1 MSSWFGGFGSGL
13 GQVGGSLSSL
23 TGQLSSFTKDMLAE
37 GAEEVQDAT
46 GELHVSNSRL
56 KDVETA
62 YAAQKAE
69 YERLRKLYTDLEE
82 KEAAAELQIKHLSSE
97 YRRQLQQKEVTINHL
112 KARQNAL
119 QEQVQ
124 KLQSAAQPSQ
134 VEVGVTSNT
143 TSTAFLPG
151 DMSRTPTFHGDIM
164 DFGDV
169 IWSQQE
175 INRLSKEVSR
185 LEADVAHW
193 KVLAQAT
200 KGQGAVSSDQDDGY
214 KMQTTIE
221 EVKKQLSQEIDEHQH
236 ELSALQDA
244 HRQKLTNLT
253 RRHRDELA
261 EYEERIEELE
271 QQLQAAA
278 GAVLSDHSVLS
289 EEQKT
294 ELVARKQPGEEPEKQ
309 VKTMNEELAVCLAQ
323 ERGHATTEIS
333 QLMKECEKL
342 KAEYEKSQNRV
353 MELMSTVEEWEEQ
366 LSGKVALEDEVLRL
380 RQAMTDAENELKK
393 MNSMNEAPYNG
404 QEDIQELK
412 ASLQLLSHEKEEL
425 QKEKESIQEELSNLQ
440 TSPRNEHTVLDLN
453 SLTVEVSEL
462 RHNLLTKESDLM
474 EISMQKDTLMA
485 ELEELDKQNQ
495 EATQHLITSR
505 DLLAQERKDSEG
517 KIKQLQSELEIVAA
531 DKALMVQELEARR
544 EKLSQSAF
552 ALNELHMSKQQLD
565 VKVKDLTEKLK
576 KSHVHSSDLKAEAA
590 ELLRKLQHAE
600 SQLSVAKV
608 ELTQA
613 LQQAASK
620 RGQEELLQDKEGEIS
635 ELRKQLSETRCVSDE
650 LQTQLY
656 DLKIQNKKLDAEKN
670 KANVALDEVQ
680 EQLEEAVTGK
690 SEVSKET
697 STLLEAL
704 RMEKA
709 QLETELNQAEKRMN
723 EEAKKYEHTIK
734 ELTMA
739 RNLDATALQKEHS
752 RLIKL
757 NQEKHFETEE
767 LKRNVQQLEV
777 DHEETREMLK
787 SSLEGQQQLTDL
799 LKEKELFVKTLK
811 KKSSELLQEIEK
823 NVKVFRECE
832 FLKQNLEEKD
842 RQLST
847 MKEENNH
854 LKEEM
859 DRLRDQQS
867 RPQPIAEPKTL
878 DIIIELETEIT
889 ELNNKRNSLEEEIRL
904 HKKIV
909 EEQKQNIL
917 QLQRSIQEQGK
928 EGVEAK
934 TQCEEIT
941 SMYEKL
947 ISEKD
952 KEIRTLQESVDQL
965 KTQFQ
970 QDLQVSPTDAP
981 VILQET
987 KVQTVNGEN
996 GNEKHDLSKVEI
1008 DRLVNGIK
1016 EKEMEIKVLNEKN
1029 LTLIKQLD
1037 QLTIFKDE
1045 VGKLTQIIQ
1054 QKNLE
1059 IQTLHARVTSGS
1071 YLQVGA
1077 DVAYLQQQLQA
1088 YAMEREQVLAVLNE
1102 KTRENSQLKTEYHR
1116 MMDIIAAK
1124 EAALL
1129 KLQEEN
1135 QKMVNKYENESKDMV
1150 RETIQNL
1157 SRIIR
1162 EKDIEI
1168 DALTQKC
1175 QTLVTVLQT
1184 SGMGSSGESGLVS
1197 SNQFEEL
1204 LQERDKLKQ
1213 QVKKIEEWKQ
1223 QVITTVQNMQHESA
1237 QLQDELL
1244 KLQGRLS
1251 TDGDCNSRLQ
1261 VDYNSL
1267 IHSYEQKEKK
1277 LQTLSQELAEVQ
1289 QSIGQLSSTKNLIL
1303 DKLDGVPPEPQMV
1316 ATTTGVLHMSVSSSG
1331 CLLENSD
1338 QIKTLHQEVKRLNK
1352 VLEGQ
1357 EATIVALQSS
1367 TKLSSSLAV
1376 DAEIG
1381 KQAQEHAALEME
1393 QMKKRNDELQRS
1405 FREKDLLIKSKSDQL
1420 SSVTGS
1426 LRNRDSENEVLKQAV
1441 TNLKERI
1448 LFLEMDVRKV
1458 QEDNDQIIANAREK
1472 ETEFRALQET
1482 NMQFS
1487 MMLREREFESNSMR
1501 EKASA
1506 LEKLLKE
1513 KEEGKTGELNQ
1524 LLNEVKSMQ
1533 EQAGMFQHERDQ
1545 VMLALK
1551 QKQMESTALVNELQ
1565 HMRDKE
1571 QRSNQELQRLRHHLL
1586 EMEESYTREA
1596 LGAEDRETELR
1607 KKATFL
1613 EEKLASSSCAVEN
1626 ASHQASLQ
1634 VESLQEQLQTIAKQ
1648 RDETVMQLHVS
1659 QEQVKQYAMSLTN
1672 LQMVIEQFQQEEKAM
1687 YATELEKYQ
1696 TDVAEWKKKALSL
1709 ERTVTELEQHL
1720 NEANAAL
1727 DSASRLTEQLDLK
1740 EEQMDDLKKQVVAQ
1754 QDMLEDAQK
1763 KLLNLVSNSEGRIDK
1778 VLMRNLF
1785 VGYFHTPKNKR
1796 NEAMRLLGSVLGL
1809 KREEISRLLDS
1820 EHRGVTG
1827 WVTSWLGSSRVNGT
1841 QSVPS
1846 TPQRP
1851 NQHTIFNSSFSEMFV
1866 KFLELESRPSLPPP
1880 KLPVYDLHSLGPTS
1894 GNGQPASSFPGRTA
1908 GATGAG
1914 PVKKSEF
1921 NPFLAPRSAAVPLI
1935 MSAAS
1940 SAAGSPHLLMKPI
1953 ANALPTFTPLPVSP
1967 DSSGGAVLKDLLKQ

>member
-1 MSSWFGGFGSGL
+1 MSSWFGGIGSGL
-13 GQVGGSLSSL
+13 GHVGGSLSSL

-37 GAEEVQDAT
+37 GAEEVQDAAS
-46 GELHVSNSRL
+46 ELQVSNSRL

-62 YAAQKAE
+62 YSAQKSE
-69 YERLRKLYTDLEE
+69 YERLKKLYSDLEE

-97 YRRQLQQKEVTINHL
+97 YRNQLQQKEVTISHL
-112 KARQNAL
+112 KARQNSL
-119 QEQVQ
+119 QDQVQ
-124 KLQSAAQPSQ
+124 KLQSAAQSSQ
-134 VEVGVTSNT
+134 VGVTSST
-143 TSTAFLPG
+143 ASTAFLPV
-151 DMSRTPTFHGDIM
+151 DMSRTSTFHGDTM

-193 KVLAQAT
+193 KALAQAP
-200 KGQGAVSSDQDDGY
+200 KGQGTVSSSQDDNY
-214 KMQTTIE
+214 KLQKTIE

-236 ELSALQDA
+236 ELSALQDI
-244 HRQKLTNLT
+244 HRQKLTSLT
-253 RRHRDELA
+253 LRHRIELA

-271 QQLQAAA
+271 QQLQAGA
-278 GAVLSDHSVLS
+278 GAVSSDHSTIP
-289 EEQKT
+289 EERKT
-294 ELVARKQPGEEPEKQ
+294 QLVARKQSGEELEKQ
-309 VKTMNEELAVCLAQ
+309 VKTKNDELAVGLLQ
-323 ERGHATTEIS
+323 EWENASTEIS
-333 QLMKECEKL
+333 QLKECERL
-342 KAEYEKSQNRV
+342 QEEYENSQNCM
-353 MELMSTVEEWEEQ
+353 MELQGTVEKQEKQ
-366 LSGKVALEDEVLRL
+366 SGKVALEEEVLQL
-380 RQAMTDAENELKK
+380 RQAATDAELKRLD
-393 MNSMNEAPYNG
+393 NTNEAKYNG
-404 QEDIQELK
+404 KEDIRELK
-412 ASLQLLSHEKEEL
+412 ASLQLLNHEKEEL
-425 QKEKESIQEELSNLQ
+425 QKEKEAIQEELSKLQ
-440 TSPRNEHTVLDLN
+440 TTQGNGNALLN
-453 SLTVEVSEL
+453 LNRLTMEVSEL
-462 RHNLLTKESDLM
+462 KHNLSAKENNLTQVSR
-474 EISMQKDTLMA
+474 QKDTLVS

-495 EATQHLITSR
+495 EATEHLITLK
-505 DLLAQERKDSEG
+505 DQLAQQRRDSEG
-517 KIKQLQSELEIVAA
+517 TIKQLQSELEVVAA
-531 DKALMVQELEARR
+531 DKALMAQELESQRD
-544 EKLSQSAF
+544 KLSQSAF
-552 ALNELHMSKQQLD
+552 ALNELHMSKQQLEM
-565 VKVKDLTEKLK
+565 KVKDLMEKLS
-576 KSHVHSSDLKAEAA
+576 KSNVHSSNLQAENIN
-590 ELLRKLQHAE
+590 LSRTLQNAE

-613 LQQAASK
+613 VQQAPSN
-620 RGQEELLQDKEGEIS
+620 RDQEELLQGKENEIS
-635 ELRKQLSETRCVSDE
+635 ELRQQVSETKLLSDE
-650 LQTQLY
+650 LQTKLN
-656 DLKIQNKKLDAEKN
+656 DLKIQNKKLDAEKRE
-670 KANVALDEVQ
+670 ASEALNEVK
-680 EQLEEAVTGK
+680 EQLKEAVTSK
-690 SEVSKET
+690 SEITKENA
-697 STLLEAL
+697 TLMQAL
-704 RMEKA
+704 RMEKT
-709 QLETELNQAEKRMN
+709 QLESELNQAEKRIN
-723 EEAKKYEHTIK
+723 EEAKKYEHTIN

-739 RNLDATALQKEHS
+739 RNLDATALQKEHDS
-752 RLIKL
+752 LIKF
-757 NQEKHFETEE
+757 NQEKDFKIEE
-767 LKRNVQQLEV
+767 LKRNVQQLET

-799 LKEKELFVKTLK
+799 LNEKETFVETLRK
-811 KKSSELLQEIEK
+811 RSSELQQEIEK
-823 NVKVFRECE
+823 NAKVFRECE
-832 FLKQNLEEKD
+832 SLKQNLEEKE

-859 DRLRDQQS
+859 DHFRDQHS
-867 RPQPIAEPKTL
+867 RLQPTAEPKTL

-889 ELNNKRNSLEEEIRL
+889 ELNSKKNSLEEEIRL
-904 HKKIV
+904 HKRTV
-909 EEQKQNIL
+909 EEQKQNVL
-917 QLQRSIQEQGK
+917 QLQRSIQAQGK
-928 EGVEAK
+928 EGDEAK
-934 TQCEEIT
+934 TLHEEIT
-941 SMYEKL
+941 SAYEKL

-952 KEIRTLQESVDQL
+952 KEIHSLQESIDQMR
-965 KTQFQ
+965 TQFQ
-970 QDLQVSPTDAP
+970 RELQVAPTDAP

-987 KVQTVNGEN
+987 KVLTVNGEN

-1008 DRLVNGIK
+1008 DRLVNGLK
-1016 EKEMEIKVLNEKN
+1016 EKEMEIKVLNEKYLSLN
-1029 LTLIKQLD
+1029 KQLD
-1037 QLTIFKDE
+1037 QLPIFKDE
-1045 VGKLTQIIQ
+1045 VGRLTQIIQ

-1059 IQTLHARVTSGS
+1059 IQTLHARVTPGS
-1071 YLQVGA
+1071 YMQVGA

-1088 YAMEREQVLAVLNE
+1088 YANEREQMLAVLNE

-1135 QKMVNKYENESKDMV
+1135 LKMVNKYENESQDMV

-1162 EKDIEI
+1162 EKDMEI

-1184 SGMGSSGESGLVS
+1184 SGMGSGGESGLVS

-1261 VDYNSL
+1261 IDYNCL
-1267 IHSYEQKEKK
+1267 IHSYEQKEKR

-1303 DKLDGVPPEPQMV
+1303 DKLDGVPPEPQLV
-1316 ATTTGVLHMSVSSSG
+1316 AKTTGVLHTPVSFSG
-1331 CLLENSD
+1331 CSSEEQLD
-1338 QIKTLHQEVKRLNK
+1338 QIKKLQQEVERLNK
-1352 VLEGQ
+1352 ILEGK
-1357 EATIVALQSS
+1357 ETTILELQNS
-1367 TKLSSSLAV
+1367 TKLSSSLTIV
-1376 DAEIG
+1376 AEMD
-1381 KQAQEHAALEME
+1381 KKEQEDAALQIK
-1393 QMKKRNDELQRS
+1393 QMRERNDELHRS

-1420 SSVTGS
+1420 SSVTES

-1448 LFLEMDVRKV
+1448 SFLEIDVHKA
-1458 QEDNDQIIANAREK
+1458 QEENDQIVAKSREK

-1482 NMQFS
+1482 NLQFS
-1487 MMLREREFESNSMR
+1487 MMLREREFEKNSMR

-1551 QKQMESTALVNELQ
+1551 QKQMENSALVNELQ
-1565 HMRDKE
+1565 HTRDKE
-1571 QRSNQELQRLRHHLL
+1571 QRLNQDLQRLRHHLI
-1586 EMEESYTREA
+1586 EMEESYTKEA
-1596 LGAEDRETELR
+1596 LAAEDREAELR
-1607 KKATFL
+1607 KRANFL
-1613 EEKLASSSCAVEN
+1613 GEKLASSSCAVEN

-1648 RDETVMQLHVS
+1648 RDEAVMQLNMS

-1687 YATELEKYQ
+1687 YAAELEKYQ
-1696 TDVAEWKKKALSL
+1696 KDIAEWKKKSSSL
-1709 ERTVTELEQHL
+1709 EKTVTELEQHL
-1720 NEANAAL
+1720 KEANDAL
-1727 DSASRLTEQLDLK
+1727 DSASRLAEQLDLK
-1740 EEQMDDLKKQVVAQ
+1740 EEQLEDLKKQVVAQ
-1754 QDMLEDAQK
+1754 QDMLDDAQK
-1763 KLLNLVSNSEGRIDK
+1763 KLLNLVNNSEGRIDK

-1809 KREEISRLLDS
+1809 KKEEISQLLDS

-1827 WVTSWLGSSRVNGT
+1827 WVTSWLGVKRVSGT
-1841 QSVPS
+1841 QSFPS

-1851 NQHTIFNSSFSEMFV
+1851 NQHTVFNSSFSEMFV
-1866 KFLELESRPSLPPP
+1866 KFLEVESRPSLPAL
-1880 KLPVYDLHSLGPTS
+1880 KLPVYDIHSVGVTS
-1894 GNGQPASSFPGRTA
+1894 GSSQPSISFSGHS
-1908 GATGAG
+1908 AG
-1914 PVKKSEF
+1914 PPGEGSVKKSDS
-1921 NPFLAPRSAAVPLI
+1921 NPFLAPRSAAIPLI
-1935 MSAAS
+1935 TSTVS
-1940 SAAGSPHLLMKPI
+1940 SGAGAPHLLMKPI
-1953 ANALPTFTPLPVSP
+1953 SSALPTFTPLPVSP
-1967 DSSGGAVLKDLLKQ
+1967 DSSAGAVLKDLLKQ

>member
-1 MSSWFGGFGSGL
+1 MSSWFGGIGSGLGQSL

-23 TGQLSSFTKDMLAE
+23 TGQLSSFTKDILAE
-37 GAEEVQDAT
+37 GAEEVQDTAS
-46 GELHVSNSRL
+46 ELHVSNSRL

-62 YAAQKAE
+62 YSAQKSE
-69 YERLRKLYTDLEE
+69 YERLKKLYSDLEE

-97 YRRQLQQKEVTINHL
+97 YRNQLHQKEVTISHL
-112 KARQNAL
+112 KARQNSL
-119 QEQVQ
+119 QDQVQ
-124 KLQSAAQPSQ
+124 KLQSAAQSSQ
-134 VEVGVTSNT
+134 VGVASST
-143 TSTAFLPG
+143 TSTAHMPV
-151 DMSRTPTFHGDIM
+151 DVSRTSTFHGDTM

-175 INRLSKEVSR
+175 INRLSKEISS

-193 KVLAQAT
+193 KVLAQAS
-200 KGQGAVSSDQDDGY
+200 KGQGTIRSGQDDRY
-214 KMQTTIE
+214 ELQKTIE
-221 EVKKQLSQEIDEHQH
+221 
-236 ELSALQDA
+236 DA
-244 HRQKLTNLT
+244 HREKLTSLT

-271 QQLQAAA
+271 QQLQAGA
-278 GAVLSDHSVLS
+278 GAVFSDHSILS
-289 EEQKT
+289 EEKRT
-294 ELVARKQPGEEPEKQ
+294 ELTARKQSAEELEKQ
-309 VKTMNEELAVCLAQ
+309 VMTRDKELAVGLLQDWENAS
-323 ERGHATTEIS
+323 REIS
-333 QLMKECEKL
+333 QLKEECERL
-342 KAEYEKSQNRV
+342 QTENEKSQNRM
-353 MELMSTVEEWEEQ
+353 MELQGTVEKQEKQ
-366 LSGKVALEDEVLRL
+366 LSEKMALEEEVLRL
-380 RQAMTDAENELKK
+380 RQAMTDAENELKR
-393 MNSMNEAPYNG
+393 MNRTNEAKNNG
-404 QEDIQELK
+404 NEDIQKLK
-412 ASLQLLSHEKEEL
+412 ANLRLLNLEKEDL
-425 QKEKESIQEELSNLQ
+425 QKEKEAIREELSKLQ
-440 TSPRNEHTVLDLN
+440 TIQGNGNVLADLN
-453 SLTVEVSEL
+453 SLTMEVSEL
-462 RHNLLTKESDLM
+462 RRNLLTKESDLM
-474 EISMQKDTLMA
+474 EISTQKDMLMS

-495 EATQHLITSR
+495 EATQHLITLK
-505 DLLAQERKDSEG
+505 DLLAHQRKDSEG

-531 DKALMVQELEARR
+531 DKALKMQELEAQRD
-544 EKLSQSAF
+544 KLTQSAF
-552 ALNELHMSKQQLD
+552 ALNELHMSKQQLEM
-565 VKVKDLTEKLK
+565 KVKDLTEKLN
-576 KSHVHSSDLKAEAA
+576 KSNVSNSDMKAENIN
-590 ELLRKLQHAE
+590 LLRKLQNAE

-613 LQQAASK
+613 VQQAPSNHS
-620 RGQEELLQDKEGEIS
+620 QEELLQDKERETL
-635 ELRKQLSETRCVSDE
+635 ELKKQISETRSLSDE
-650 LQTQLY
+650 LQTKLY
-656 DLKIQNKKLDAEKN
+656 DLKIQNKKLDAEKSEVN
-670 KANVALDEVQ
+670 IALNEVK
-680 EQLEEAVTGK
+680 EQLKEAVTSK
-690 SEVSKET
+690 NEISKEHAN
-697 STLLEAL
+697 LLEAL

-709 QLETELNQAEKRMN
+709 QLETELNQAEKRVN
-723 EEAKKYEHTIK
+723 EEARKYEHTIK
-734 ELTMA
+734 ELTKA
-739 RNLDATALQKEHS
+739 RNLDATALQKEHN

-757 NQEKHFETEE
+757 NQEKEFEIEE
-767 LKRNVQQLEV
+767 LKRNVQQLET
-777 DHEETREMLK
+777 DHETTSEMLR
-787 SSLEGQQQLTDL
+787 SSSEQLTDL
-799 LKEKELFVKTLK
+799 LNEKKVFVETLK
-811 KKSSELLQEIEK
+811 KRSSELQQEIEK
-823 NVKVFRECE
+823 NAKVFRECE
-832 FLKQNLEEKD
+832 SLKQNLEEKD

-854 LKEEM
+854 LKEEI
-859 DRLRDQQS
+859 DRFRDQQS

-889 ELNNKRNSLEEEIRL
+889 ELNNKKSSLEEEIRL
-904 HKKIV
+904 HKKTV
-909 EEQKQNIL
+909 EEQKQNVL
-917 QLQRSIQEQGK
+917 QLQRSIQAQGK
-928 EGVEAK
+928 EGDEAK
-934 TQCEEIT
+934 TQCQEIT
-941 SMYEKL
+941 STYEKL

-952 KEIRTLQESVDQL
+952 KEIRSLQESIHQM
-965 KTQFQ
+965 KIQFQ
-970 QDLQVSPTDAP
+970 RELHVTPADAP
-981 VILQET
+981 VILQEP
-987 KVQTVNGEN
+987 KVLTVNGEN

-1008 DRLVNGIK
+1008 DRLVNGLK

-1029 LTLIKQLD
+1029 LSLNKQLD

-1045 VGKLTQIIQ
+1045 VGRLTQIIQ

-1059 IQTLHARVTSGS
+1059 IQALHMRMTSGS
-1071 YLQVGA
+1071 YMQVGA

-1088 YAMEREQVLAVLNE
+1088 YGMEREQMLAVLNE

-1116 MMDIIAAK
+1116 MMDIVAAK

-1135 QKMVNKYENESKDMV
+1135 LKMANKYENESQDMV

-1162 EKDIEI
+1162 EKDMEI

-1184 SGMGSSGESGLVS
+1184 SGMGSGGESGLVS

-1213 QVKKIEEWKQ
+1213 QVKKMEEWKQ

-1261 VDYNSL
+1261 IDYNHL
-1267 IHSYEQKEKK
+1267 IHSYEQKEKR
-1277 LQTLSQELAEVQ
+1277 LQTLSLELAEVQ

-1303 DKLDGVPPEPQMV
+1303 DKLDGVPQEPQV
-1316 ATTTGVLHMSVSSSG
+1316 IATTTGVLHVPVSSIGFSSEEY
-1331 CLLENSD
+1331 LA
-1338 QIKTLHQEVKRLNK
+1338 QIKKLQQEIERLNK
-1352 VLEGQ
+1352 ILEEK
-1357 EATIVALQSS
+1357 EATIVELQNS
-1367 TKLSSSLAV
+1367 TKLSSTPAV
-1376 DAEIG
+1376 EAGMGRKEQEDAAVQI
-1381 KQAQEHAALEME
+1381 KQMRE
-1393 QMKKRNDELQRS
+1393 RNDELQRS

-1420 SSVTGS
+1420 SSVTES
-1426 LRNRDSENEVLKQAV
+1426 LRNRDSESEVLKQAV

-1448 LFLEMDVRKV
+1448 SLLEIDIRKV
-1458 QEDNDQIIANAREK
+1458 QEDNDQIVAKSREK

-1487 MMLREREFESNSMR
+1487 MMLREREFEKNSMR

-1551 QKQMESTALVNELQ
+1551 QKQMENTALVNELQ

-1571 QRSNQELQRLRHHLL
+1571 QRLNQDLQRLRQHLI
-1586 EMEESYTREA
+1586 EMEESYTKEA
-1596 LGAEDRETELR
+1596 LAAEDRETELR

-1613 EEKLASSSCAVEN
+1613 GEKLASSSCAVEN

-1648 RDETVMQLHVS
+1648 RDEAVMQLNMS

-1696 TDVAEWKKKALSL
+1696 KDIAEWKKKALSL

-1720 NEANAAL
+1720 KEANAAL
-1727 DSASRLTEQLDLK
+1727 DSASRLAEQLDLK
-1740 EEQMDDLKKQVVAQ
+1740 EEQLEDLKKQVVSQ

-1763 KLLNLVSNSEGRIDK
+1763 KLLNLVNNSEGKIDK

-1809 KREEISRLLDS
+1809 KKEEINQLLDS

-1827 WVTSWLGSSRVNGT
+1827 WVTSWLGVSRASGT
-1841 QSVPS
+1841 QSVPN

-1851 NQHTIFNSSFSEMFV
+1851 DKQIVFNSSFSEMFV
-1866 KFLELESRPSLPPP
+1866 KFLEVESRPSLPPP
-1880 KLPVYDLHSLGPTS
+1880 KLPFHDMHSLGATS
-1894 GNGQPASSFPGRTA
+1894 GSSQPSSSFSGHTA
-1908 GATGAG
+1908 GA
-1914 PVKKSEF
+1914 VKKSDV
-1921 NPFLAPRSAAVPLI
+1921 NPFLAPRSAAIPLI
-1935 MSAAS
+1935 TSAAS
-1940 SAAGSPHLLMKPI
+1940 SAAGAPHLLMKPI
-1953 ANALPTFTPLPVSP
+1953 SSALPTFTPLPVSS
-1967 DSSGGAVLKDLLKQ
+1967 DSSAGAVLKDLLKQ